1 MKSEETFCSSIYLK
15 LSLNSSLRSK
25 CKTVKIR
32 TTLEEQLK
40 LEQLK
45 LEQLK
50 LVQLKLEQLK
60 EEQLK
65 EEQLYKCD

>member
-1 MKSEETFCSSIYLK
+1 MYMKSEETFCSSIYLK

-40 LEQLK
+40 VEQLK
-45 LEQLK
+45 
-50 LVQLKLEQLK
+50 V
-60 EEQLK
+60 
-65 EEQLYKCD
+65 EQLYKCD